1 MYLNQQQGGV
11 QAGVPQAPGQQPAPP
26 GAYPNYNYGAA
37 GGAGYGY
44 PYGNG
49 QGHQQPRAP
58 GADDLAPPG
67 SK

>member
-1 MYLNQQQGGV
+1 MPQPGV
-11 QAGVPQAPGQQPAPP
+11 AQVPVQQPAAP

-37 GGAGYGY
+37 GGGAYGY

-49 QGHQQPRAP
+49 QPAPPQPRAP